1 MFSPS
6 ALFSLPKNNCM
17 ASHVHSLTPIID
29 HLKTELQTVRS
40 GRANPSLIEGIPIT
54 AYQSTMK
61 LVELASITTPEPRTL
76 VIQPWDTALL
86 KDIERGMAGA
96 KLDLQ
101 PIVEGD
107 HIRLTLPSLT
117 EERRQEYMKLA
128 REKTERARIS
138 LRRVRDD
145 LLRELRDAE
154 REAALSED
162 AAARE
167 KKIVEDEM
175 KTANES
181 IDQLLK
187 DKETELLTV

>member
-1 MFSPS
+1 
-6 ALFSLPKNNCM
+6 M

-167 KKIVEDEM
+167 KKIVEDEV